1 MNFNKINNN
10 SYNIPEN
17 ENDNNNNNNNND
29 KNNDNNINAV
39 GVPTPRRKDP
49 PISHKRLPKDPMTK
63 IPTDNHVKWVIDSK
77 NLDRQMLILQQDLE
91 ISNKRKDKW
100 GKEQKSSCLS
110 PRSNNNNNHNNNFG
124 TRVRKDPHTS
134 GPILFNKSNHNEYGI
149 HNHRWNKDTELID
162 KGERAKPTQPLDGK
176 SHEKFVV
183 LQQQIK
189 SNNKS
194 SHSNNSIQIMRNS
207 SFMLRTESAIF
218 D

>member
-1 MNFNKINNN
+1 VNFNKINNN
-10 SYNIPEN
+10 SNNSYNIPDN
-17 ENDNNNNNNNND
+17 NNNDNNNNDN

-49 PISHKRLPKDPMTK
+49 PISYKRLPKDPTTK
-63 IPTDNHVKWVIDSK
+63 IPTDIHVKWVIDSK

-110 PRSNNNNNHNNNFG
+110 PRNNNNNHNNNFG
-124 TRVRKDPHTS
+124 TRVRKDHTS
-134 GPILFNKSNHNEYGI
+134 GPILFNKSNHNENGI

-162 KGERAKPTQPLDGK
+162 KEERAKPHEPVDSK

-194 SHSNNSIQIMRNS
+194 SNSNNSIQIMRAS
-207 SFMLRTESAIF
+207 SLILRTESAIF

>member
-1 MNFNKINNN
+1 MNINKIINTNSNN
-10 SYNIPEN
+10 SYNIPDN
-17 ENDNNNNNNNND
+17 NNDNNNNDN

-49 PISHKRLPKDPMTK
+49 PISYKRLPKDPTTK

-110 PRSNNNNNHNNNFG
+110 PRNNNNNHINNFG

-134 GPILFNKSNHNEYGI
+134 GPILFNKSNHNDNGI
-149 HNHRWNKDTELID
+149 HNQRWNKDTELID
-162 KGERAKPTQPLDGK
+162 NERAKPHQPTDSK
-176 SHEKFVV
+176 SHEKFVI

-189 SNNKS
+189 SNNNKS
-194 SHSNNSIQIMRNS
+194 SHSNSIQILRNS
-207 SFMLRTESAIF
+207 SLILRTESAIF